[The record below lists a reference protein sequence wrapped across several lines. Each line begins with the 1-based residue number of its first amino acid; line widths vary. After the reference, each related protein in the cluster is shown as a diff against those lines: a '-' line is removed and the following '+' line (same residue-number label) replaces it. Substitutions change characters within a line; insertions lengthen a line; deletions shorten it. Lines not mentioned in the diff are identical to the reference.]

1 VLTSATRSVTGDL
14 TKPLAD
20 SGVMQQFT
28 LLPGTCH
35 ATGAGDG
42 MEMALGEALS
52 LNVGNDGIIGRRV
65 SMRRGGELVGDGIV
79 GFNSNFLSA
88 SGL

>member
-1 VLTSATRSVTGDL
+1 VTGDL

-28 LLPGTCH
+28 LLPGACH
-35 ATGAGDG
+35 GAGLDG

-65 SMRRGGELVGDGIV
+65 SMRRGEELVADGIV
-79 GFNSNFLSA
+79 GFNSSYLSA